1 MVQTLTTLFE
11 IRSTPQVKTD
21 RPVSTLT
28 FDWMFITLTLLMTV
42 GIMMDVWSHFEFGP
56 DQSIF
61 NPFHLLFYSALG
73 AITLLLL
80 GVQTY
85 NVREGFAFEYALPQG
100 YGLGLL
106 GALLFGASGV
116 IDLTVHALFGF
127 ESGIEALTSP
137 AHLLLFITW
146 SMIVL
151 APIQAVRARLA
162 AHPADDNFRNRLPS
176 LLAFGCLLFNFS
188 LPLMEYF
195 PMGNQPFMLQFFRA
209 ENTFHT
215 LALGISGT
223 LLQTVV
229 TMGVILW
236 FTRSTRVPFG
246 GYTIALTILGLFFTI
261 INPWLMPVI
270 AFFAWGLTLDVLYRI
285 IQPVPQSSARFI
297 LFGLLGA
304 VAMWAAT
311 YGTYI
316 YMFGLQ
322 NIYYSGYNAFGSVA
336 QAVALSGL
344 LAYLINSS
352 AAPVAAKEVSHA

>member
-11 IRSTPQVKTD
+11 IRTTPQVKTD
-21 RPVSTLT
+21 RPVSTLA

-73 AITLLLL
+73 AITMLLL

-85 NVREGFAFEYALPQG
+85 NVRQGFAFEYALPQG

-106 GALLFGASGV
+106 GALLFGVSGV
-116 IDLTVHALFGF
+116 IDLTIHALFGF

-137 AHLLLFITW
+137 AHLLLFVTW

-151 APIQAVRARLA
+151 ATIQAGRARLA
-162 AHPADDNFRNRLPS
+162 AHPQDDNFANRLPM
-176 LLAFGCLLFNFS
+176 LFAFGCLLFNVS

-223 LLQTVV
+223 LLQTIV
-229 TMGVILW
+229 TMSVIMW

-246 GYTIALTILGLFFTI
+246 GYTIALSILGGFFTI
-261 INPWLMPVI
+261 IQPWLMPI
-270 AFFAWGLTLDVLYRI
+270 ATFFIWGLSLDLLYLI
-285 IQPVPQSSARFI
+285 LKPNGKTQGAFI
-297 LFGLLGA
+297 LFAFIGAGL
-304 VAMWAAT
+304 MWAAT

-322 NIYYSGYNAFGSVA
+322 NIYYSGYNAFGSIA
-336 QAVALSGL
+336 QAMVLSALM
-344 LAYLINSS
+344 AYLIHSN
-352 AAPVAAKEVSHA
+352 AAATAQEVSHA